1 MWKIFKDSLS
11 CESETSNMRLLVSL
25 CVFTAIGLTCLITA
39 LWLYMN
45 IKGKDMKE
53 LGLMVGLVGTL
64 LGVLLAKA
72 AQSFSENRSTP
83 PNKTEEGPKD
93 DKLV

>member
-1 MWKIFKDSLS
+1 
-11 CESETSNMRLLVSL
+11 MRFLVSL
-25 CVFTAIGLTCLITA
+25 CVFAAIGLTCLITA

-45 IKGKDMKE
+45 IKGKDVKE

-72 AQSFSENRSTP
+72 AQSFSENSAV
-83 PNKTEEGPKD
+83 NKTQEGPKD
-93 DKLV
+93 DKLG